1 MATAFDASID
11 AHRAWKRAPRSDFSG
26 PIDLNWWQAG
36 ACCFG
41 VVLWEVMLSTD
52 ISRRSLAVAVGLGA
66 LAMLPPA
73 RASTREGSAP
83 PPTPDNLAAELPSAR
98 PEPSPCSK
106 LPDMPPPAPA
116 GTTENLFPAFVS
128 WDVRTGGAII
138 HGVSGGSGPPL
149 LLLHGHP
156 ETHVTWH
163 KVAPALAARFTVY
176 APDLRG
182 YGDSSK
188 PGYTPD
194 HQAYSF
200 RAMAQD
206 MVEVMAHF
214 GHRTFMVAGHD
225 RGGRVVHRMML
236 DHPDVVLKGAVLDI
250 APTLTMYDDTSKE
263 FATAYVWWFLQIQP
277 SPMPEHL
284 ISSDPGFY
292 LRDHLAVQGKTPGA
306 VTPEA
311 MAEYM
316 RCYCCQ
322 GTIRAVCEDY
332 RAAANIDLDMDRD
345 SDRRG
350 QRIRSP
356 LLALWG
362 ARGTVGRL
370 WNVVETWKPK
380 TSAPLEGHPL
390 PCGHLLPEEQPQ
402 LVVEHFQRFFAT

>member
-1 MATAFDASID
+1 M
-11 AHRAWKRAPRSDFSG
+11 PLE
-26 PIDLNWWQAG
+26 LN
-36 ACCFG
+36 
-41 VVLWEVMLSTD
+41 
-52 ISRRSLAVAVGLGA
+52 RRSLGFVGVGAFGVLPVARA
-66 LAMLPPA
+66 LAQGETAP
-73 RASTREGSAP
+73 P
-83 PPTPDNLAAELPSAR
+83 PPTPDNLAAELPSLR
-98 PEPSPCSK
+98 PAPAQCSDLPK
-106 LPDMPPPAPA
+106 LPPPASPDA
-116 GTTENLFPAFVS
+116 IARLFPGFAS
-128 WDVRTGGAII
+128 WDVQASGATI
-138 HGVSGGSGPPL
+138 HGVSHGSGPPL

-156 ETHVTWH
+156 ETHATWH
-163 KVAPALAARFTVY
+163 KVAPTLAEHFTVY

-194 HQAYSF
+194 HEAYSF

-236 DHPDVVLKGAVLDI
+236 DHQAAVLKGAVLDV
-250 APTLTMYDDTSKE
+250 APTLTMYDDTNKA

-277 SPMPEHL
+277 APMPEHL
-284 ISSDPGFY
+284 ISNDPGYY

-316 RCYCCQ
+316 RCYCCE

-332 RAAANIDLDMDRD
+332 RAAASIDLDLDRQ
-345 SDRRG
+345 SDAQG
-350 QRIRSP
+350 TKIQAP

-362 ARGTVGRL
+362 AKGTVGHL
-370 WNVVETWKPK
+370 WDVLETWKPK
-380 TSAPLEGHPL
+380 TRASLEGQSL
-390 PCGHLLPEEQPQ
+390 PCGHLIPEEQPQ
-402 LVVEHFQRFFAT
+402 LVIEHFQRFFSA